1 MHMGMG
7 MDMDMGMTQTI
18 CEDRAA
24 WRAETLPLS
33 TIDGVGRD
41 SSYRDSIKEKYQ
53 RLQIEA
59 KVDQDLSLN
68 DKLKLTRTRY
78 KNYVKCWDDAPS
90 DDGYANFDNLH
101 KERKGKFDLPDG
113 TDLINSFQIAR

>member
-1 MHMGMG
+1 MGMG
-7 MDMDMGMTQTI
+7 MDMDMGMTRTI

-41 SSYRDSIKEKYQ
+41 SSYRDSIKERYQ

-59 KVDQDLSLN
+59 NVDQDLSLN

-78 KNYVKCWDDAPS
+78 KNYVKFWDDVPS

-101 KERKGKFDLPDG
+101 KEQKGKFDFPDG